1 MGRSIPSFR
10 MLIDIERSE
19 WRMFREKLS
28 NRQDKEYL
36 NKLFSIPKLYCHSLS
51 NLSRPIIMEPILLSV
66 LFQSFKENDILYYK
80 STISTNS
87 SKSSDVAVQENTK
100 RGSEFAPPTYDQISD
115 SNYNFA
121 QLLKEWK
128 EFSDCLSKEDELI
141 FIEMISRCYDSYHA
155 AINSYNNSHNGKNA
169 NTEKWRQRSSTRTT
183 TSLFMALFLYQQKQ
197 LNYMKSNQRQL
208 DFYV

>member
-51 NLSRPIIMEPILLSV
+51 NLSRPIIMEPILLSI
-66 LFQSFKENDILYYK
+66 LFQSFKENDMLYYK

-87 SKSSDVAVQENTK
+87 SKSSDVAVQENAK
-100 RGSEFAPPTYDQISD
+100 SGNEFAPPTYDQISD

-128 EFSDCLSKEDELI
+128 EFSDCLSKEDESI

-155 AINSYNNSHNGKNA
+155 AINSYNNSHNGKNV
-169 NTEKWRQRSSTRTT
+169 NTEKGRQRSSTRTT